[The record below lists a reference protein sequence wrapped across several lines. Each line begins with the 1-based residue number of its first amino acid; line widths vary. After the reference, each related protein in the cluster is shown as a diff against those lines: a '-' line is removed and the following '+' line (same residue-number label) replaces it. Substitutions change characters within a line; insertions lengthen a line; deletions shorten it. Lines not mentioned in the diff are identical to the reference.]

1 MFVLPELSRLEH
13 CCWQNIRNRGSSDS
27 MRMTMT
33 ADLRPRADTG
43 VMNSSPVATMSPI
56 VRLLAGCQHS
66 FRIPGKHLEL
76 TASSMYTENT
86 TENG

>member
-1 MFVLPELSRLEH
+1 MFVLPELSRLED

-27 MRMTMT
+27 MR
-33 ADLRPRADTG
+33 DTG

-76 TASSMYTENT
+76 TASSMYIENT